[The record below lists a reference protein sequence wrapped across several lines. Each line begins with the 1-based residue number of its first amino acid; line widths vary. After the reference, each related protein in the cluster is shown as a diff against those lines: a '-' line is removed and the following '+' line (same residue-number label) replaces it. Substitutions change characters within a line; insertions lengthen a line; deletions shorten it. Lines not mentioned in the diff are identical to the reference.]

1 VTLDRSHA
9 VGLAWAGT
17 VVAALLLV
25 WLSLGV
31 SIIGADGD
39 AANTL
44 YLAVIGAGV
53 LGTLIARGRPRGMA
67 WTAGG
72 MALLTAIIG
81 GYAIVAGLGR
91 PYSPPLELLGL
102 NGFFAAAFLVA
113 AFLFRRASGTASP

>member
-72 MALLTAIIG
+72 MALL
-81 GYAIVAGLGR
+81 VAGIGLVVFSAVRRGR
-91 PYSPPLELLGL
+91 IAVVPGGRGRCEP
-102 NGFFAAAFLVA
+102 
-113 AFLFRRASGTASP
+113 